1 MLFGTLQTWIDMNE
15 PASFCNYPCD
25 DPAAQAAAQ
34 GLPPN
39 RTTPPPLPSAPIIL
53 NRRAELAQN
62 ETGLDLL
69 NPPYSIH
76 VATNGLSD
84 RSSYSNIIHAN
95 GLTEYDTRKCTHNS
109 SLHCLFI

>member
-1 MLFGTLQTWIDMNE
+1 MNE
-15 PASFCNYPCD
+15 PASFCNYPCN
-25 DPAAQAAAQ
+25 DPAAQAIAQ

-39 RTTPPPLPSAPIIL
+39 RTTPAPPPNAPIIL
-53 NRRAELAQN
+53 SKRTEN

-84 RSSYSNIIHAN
+84 RSSYTNIIHAN
-95 GLTEYDTRKCTHNS
+95 GLTEYDTRKCHYNA
-109 SLHCLFI
+109 SLH